1 MVTMDAVTAI
11 VNDHRLLED
20 LSAQLRTDT
29 ADRAALLT
37 EVRARLLA
45 HHRAE
50 QKLLF
55 PAVRAKSGTAGETGA
70 ADLSVAEERLAAV
83 APAAGGMPGGVLEE
97 LAQAVRQ
104 HASTIES
111 EVLPRL
117 NDLLSTRKREELGR
131 RFDGL
136 RQRELKR
143 SGIDDTLTKEDLY
156 IRAQQAGISGRSS
169 MSKGEL
175 ARALLMA
182 RNPAKKN

>member
-1 MVTMDAVTAI
+1 MDAVTAI
-11 VNDHRLLED
+11 VNDHRLLEE
-20 LSAQLRTDT
+20 LFEQLRTDT
-29 ADRAALLT
+29 TNRAALLA

-50 QKLLF
+50 QKHLF
-55 PAVRAKSGTAGETGA
+55 PAVRAKPGSTEETRA
-70 ADLSVAEERLAAV
+70 VDLSVAEERLAAV
-83 APAAGGMPGGVLEE
+83 EPAGNGGPADVVEVVEE

-104 HASTIES
+104 HARTIES

-117 NDLLSTRKREELGR
+117 SDALSTRKREELGR

-136 RQRELKR
+136 RVRELKR

-182 RNPAKKN
+182 RKPAKKI